1 MLNIQKAPLFER
13 ILPFMLTNYSYAS
26 GLGLMHGKM
35 GGVLFF
41 FMYARYIENKIYEEY
56 AEMLMEDIYN
66 EMHENLLVNFETG
79 LCGIGWCIEYMIRNK
94 LIDGNTD
101 DILKNIDE
109 KIMSIDPLRINDFSM
124 KTGLGGILLYVNA
137 RIKSY
142 ERDMPFDQKYLK
154 ELEEKVSTLV
164 VEDNLF
170 KETIE
175 EFKKIRTGNINYDY
189 SLDLPDFLFGELP
202 NEIDK
207 ISDYP
212 LGIHSGLTGIVLK
225 SIVG

>member
-109 KIMSIDPLRINDFSM
+109 KIMSRDPLRINDFSM